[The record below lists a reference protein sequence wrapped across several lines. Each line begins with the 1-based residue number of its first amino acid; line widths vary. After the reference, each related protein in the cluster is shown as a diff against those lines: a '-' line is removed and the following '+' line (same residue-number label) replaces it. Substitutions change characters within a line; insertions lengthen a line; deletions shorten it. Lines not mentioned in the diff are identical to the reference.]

1 MFRLEKW
8 RWSRRGKPP
17 EVGEEKSIQP
27 TPTRL
32 YALKGKVCFITRR
45 FCLGLRTLRS
55 CVTNQDLYQKVPRLT
70 ASMRCTET
78 YKMQPLPIRI
88 LLSPCEPKI
97 LSRSCGSLDSS
108 RQCVTQLLSF
118 PFYRRHW
125 HFRTGNLLQFWAP
138 CHERKTNGS
147 LRWSASDDGTD
158 MEAHRSWQ
166 KIATVFGSNQIL
178 WVLGRK
184 QKVKQNFMKH
194 PPQGY
199 PVKVG

>member
-1 MFRLEKW
+1 MLHHEEVLFRIADTTFLCYQ
-8 RWSRRGKPP
+8 SRL
-17 EVGEEKSIQP
+17 SIK
-27 TPTRL
+27 R
-32 YALKGKVCFITRR
+32 Y
-45 FCLGLRTLRS
+45 LGLLHRWGVQKRT
-55 CVTNQDLYQKVPRLT
+55 
-70 ASMRCTET
+70 
-78 YKMQPLPIRI
+78 KMQPLPIRI

-108 RQCVTQLLSF
+108 RQCVTQLPSF

-125 HFRTGNLLQFWAP
+125 HFRTGNLLQVWAP

-147 LRWSASDDGTD
+147 LRWSASDDGTE

-199 PVKVG
+199 HHFLCEGRLTYIHLCMYYRTSKSGHF